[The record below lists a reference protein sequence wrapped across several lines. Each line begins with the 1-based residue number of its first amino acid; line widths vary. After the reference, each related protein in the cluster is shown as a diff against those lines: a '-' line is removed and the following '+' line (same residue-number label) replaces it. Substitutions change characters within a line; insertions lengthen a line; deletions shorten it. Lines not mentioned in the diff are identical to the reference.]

1 MVTWLVVSLV
11 DMLIGMGVCMYVCA
25 CVYYVCMHVHECDA
39 CNVHVLVHVWMHVHE
54 CMCVCKY
61 TGILYVCMY
70 VQVCAFVGLI
80 K

>member
-1 MVTWLVVSLV
+1 
-11 DMLIGMGVCMYVCA
+11 MYVCA
-25 CVYYVCMHVHECDA
+25 CVYYVCMHVHEYDA

-70 VQVCAFVGLI
+70 VCMYRYVQVCAFVDLI